1 MHETTKGTVLFYGI
15 PAYGHTLSNLY
26 LAGRL
31 AEAGFRVVYYSAGP
45 FRKVIRENGCE
56 YRPYPMDWRE
66 LDLRDGERILKLYR
80 LILQYT
86 DQMLPDLLRQAR
98 QERPRAI
105 LFESLALWGR
115 AVGQLLGLPSFSFY
129 SIAAI
134 DWTWGWQEEK
144 RPWPGSRERVLG
156 RGRRSWP
163 GSRGRVLGGSGGL
176 SDSGKR
182 ELETGWKRGHQKG
195 KGCTGSR
202 TVRLSVSPW
211 EKGLGAYAPGFSAG
225 FLRYVGELPGTMS
238 YVRRLRGKY
247 GLQRL
252 GLLQVL
258 MNRGDYNLCGYSRL
272 FQPGGHLF
280 GGTYRFV
287 GPLSVHRRAVEHN
300 DFTWPEASGGAVRV
314 YISLGTIFNRNERL
328 LQEVIRQFGDPGGG
342 KGTRDCSKER
352 DSGKVSFQVV
362 LVWEGERQF
371 PRNFIV
377 RPFVDQSAVLG
388 QADLFITAGGVN
400 SIHEAL
406 YFGVP
411 CLLCPQQ
418 GEQLVNAR
426 QFERLGFGR
435 ILRDPARL
443 RQEALECM
451 TLQKDW
457 KEKRRAAMTA
467 VSLREVLELFERFG
481 K

>member
-1 MHETTKGTVLFYGI
+1 MHETTKGTVFFYGI

-45 FRKVIRENGCE
+45 FQEVIRKNGCE

-66 LDLRDGERILKLYR
+66 LDLKDGERILKLYR
-80 LILQYT
+80 LVLQYT
-86 DQMLPDLLRQAR
+86 DRMLPDLLRQAR

-129 SIAAI
+129 SIVAI

-163 GSRGRVLGGSGGL
+163 GSRGRVSGGGKRPWPGSRERVPGGSGGL

-195 KGCTGSR
+195 KGCIGSR
-202 TVRLSVSPW
+202 TVRLPVSPW

-225 FLRYVGELPGTMS
+225 FLRYVGELPGAIS

-252 GLLQVL
+252 GLLPVL
-258 MNRGDYNLCGYSRL
+258 MNQGDYNLCGYSRL

-314 YISLGTIFNRNERL
+314 YISLGTIFNGNERL
-328 LQEVIRQFGDPGGG
+328 LQEVICQFG
-342 KGTRDCSKER
+342 RDLHR
-352 DSGKVSFQVV
+352 GHFQVV
-362 LVWEGERQF
+362 LIWEGDRQF
-371 PRNFIV
+371 PENFIV
-377 RPFVDQSAVLG
+377 RPFVDQNAVLK

-443 RQEALECM
+443 RQEALACM
-451 TLQKDW
+451 ALRKSW
-457 KEKRRAAMTA
+457 KEKRRASMTA
-467 VSLREVLELFERFG
+467 VSLEEVLEIFEG
-481 K
+481 L